1 MSEQEKV
8 RRQSQGV
15 KRKDS
20 HFRLAATSYQWLEQ
34 LAETYKT
41 SKAKVLD
48 AILRKKPE
56 PDDFY
61 LR

>member
-1 MSEQEKV
+1 MSEQGKV

-15 KRKDS
+15 KRSDT
-20 HFRLAATSYQWLEQ
+20 HIRLAPICRAHLEQ
-34 LAETYKT
+34 LAKHYNT
-41 SKAKVLD
+41 SMAKVLD

>member
-1 MSEQEKV
+1 MSEQVKV

-34 LAETYKT
+34 LAATYKT